1 MTQTDDNDSQ
11 KAQTDKMINIDSNEA
26 QTVIK
31 DDKNANLESAQNKKV
46 NNKDKKVKCAV
57 KVVENTAIIVSDN
70 DSKKTVKNESN
81 TLLKSV
87 DKKDKNGLKCEDKI
101 LRDKNDSAA
110 SKTSKL
116 LSFYGAKHP
125 KTVTKLDENT
135 PKLDV
140 KNKLG
145 CKTVDLPN
153 SKRVTEE
160 TSLPKR
166 SLGVINLSDRNG
178 QKSFAVKTLSDGFD
192 NRGKVTKNGPAE
204 VENQVVN
211 IKKKFQPKKLPLT
224 DNKELNE
231 VFNRIKEKK
240 RKQEERKK
248 DNDKDN
254 NLLEIE
260 KDAKKKGE
268 ENDTNVELV
277 TNSSEDKDKNK
288 EVKDKNDGKEK
299 VSFLRIMFENKGKDN
314 SNKNQS
320 TVPVQRT
327 RRRRKKEEID
337 VSLKNQ
343 RSIREFLPKLQKGD
357 KEDQTY
363 GKRKFEDNDIFKIG
377 SPKTPKSRRTGT

>member
-1 MTQTDDNDSQ
+1 M
-11 KAQTDKMINIDSNEA
+11 KW
-26 QTVIK
+26 
-31 DDKNANLESAQNKKV
+31 
-46 NNKDKKVKCAV
+46 AV

-135 PKLDV
+135 HKLDV

-145 CKTVDLPN
+145 CKTVEKTVAP
-153 SKRVTEE
+153 VTEE

-166 SLGVINLSDRNG
+166 SLGVINLSNCSG
-178 QKSFAVKTLSDGFD
+178 QKSFAVKNLSDGFD

-211 IKKKFQPKKLPLT
+211 IKKKFQRKKLPLT

-254 NLLEIE
+254 NLLEVE
-260 KDAKKKGE
+260 KDAKKKEE

-320 TVPVQRT
+320 TVPVQ
-327 RRRRKKEEID
+327 
-337 VSLKNQ
+337 
-343 RSIREFLPKLQKGD
+343 
-357 KEDQTY
+357 
-363 GKRKFEDNDIFKIG
+363 
-377 SPKTPKSRRTGT
+377 

>member
-1 MTQTDDNDSQ
+1 MPKTHCDLKVTQTDEKLDIDPNGDPKVTQTGENIDTDSNGASKVTQTDDNDSQ
-11 KAQTDKMINIDSNEA
+11 KAQTDKMINIDSQEA

-31 DDKNANLESAQNKKV
+31 DDKNANLGSAQNKNV

-116 LSFYGAKHP
+116 LSLYGAKHP

-135 PKLDV
+135 HKLDV
-140 KNKLG
+140 KDKLG
-145 CKTVDLPN
+145 CKTVEKTVAPL
-153 SKRVTEE
+153 TEE

-166 SLGVINLSDRNG
+166 SLGVINLSNCSG

-240 RKQEERKK
+240 
-248 DNDKDN
+248 
-254 NLLEIE
+254 
-260 KDAKKKGE
+260 
-268 ENDTNVELV
+268 
-277 TNSSEDKDKNK
+277 
-288 EVKDKNDGKEK
+288 
-299 VSFLRIMFENKGKDN
+299 
-314 SNKNQS
+314 
-320 TVPVQRT
+320 
-327 RRRRKKEEID
+327 
-337 VSLKNQ
+337 
-343 RSIREFLPKLQKGD
+343 
-357 KEDQTY
+357 
-363 GKRKFEDNDIFKIG
+363 
-377 SPKTPKSRRTGT
+377 